1 MYKLLAKILS
11 DKMKTV
17 TPSVIGTSQ
26 GAFVQNMQFLDE
38 ILIANEPIDS
48 RKRSME
54 DGVIFKIDM
63 ENTFDHV
70 E

>member
-1 MYKLLAKILS
+1 
-11 DKMKTV
+11 MKTV
-17 TPSVIGTSQ
+17 IPSVIGTSQ
-26 GAFVQNMQFLDE
+26 GAFVQDMQFLDE

-63 ENTFDHV
+63 ENAFDHV